1 MPAPKNRKRK
11 RDNKFSLVHNLP
23 DSLIQLIWEFIPIY
37 DGIMFSTCT
46 KKLHSILSMET
57 NAIRRIR
64 DVVNIDGCNLYKQ
77 LHLIGSTRKINNL
90 RFQLDRKINSKAH
103 ESFNFI
109 KKYLDVKT
117 LTFKDPINGI
127 TLKRLIESFSNN
139 NIEIIYFC
147 NALGDYDHCT
157 QQKKIKN
164 TYNRTLAINELS
176 KVYTT
181 HIYIKEEY
189 INPVTLKSLF
199 ETIKQMK
206 GLNSIHIHNTY
217 IGDDNINYFSQL
229 SIREITATDCYLSEP
244 QVRLMKPLLANVTTL
259 NLGYNNLE
267 CGGVNTLFKSLSLQ
281 KGNLSSLTL
290 EYTFQY
296 GNEEEEIFDIT
307 AFKSFCR
314 CQPSLTSLNLSGNRI
329 TDEFILDN
337 KNSIECLHKLEKLE
351 LGSNLICENGVHK
364 LSRIS
369 NKLDKLDL
377 NGNRIEQIK
386 LTKFSDRMF
395 NYISELNLGNIPVK
409 NECLIDIANYAYY
422 RYAFQR
428 LIHLGMICC
437 DLVDSSIYN
446 IFEIL
451 RSCTKLLLLDL
462 EENCLTDYAYTYFC
476 QQLEG
481 ITDRKICIILTDNY
495 ISTSRDAPAPHS
507 IIC

>member
-1 MPAPKNRKRK
+1 
-11 RDNKFSLVHNLP
+11 
-23 DSLIQLIWEFIPIY
+23 
-37 DGIMFSTCT
+37 
-46 KKLHSILSMET
+46 MET

-267 CGGVNTLFKSLSLQ
+267 CGGVNTLFKSL
-281 KGNLSSLTL
+281 
-290 EYTFQY
+290 
-296 GNEEEEIFDIT
+296 
-307 AFKSFCR
+307 
-314 CQPSLTSLNLSGNRI
+314 
-329 TDEFILDN
+329 
-337 KNSIECLHKLEKLE
+337 
-351 LGSNLICENGVHK
+351 
-364 LSRIS
+364 
-369 NKLDKLDL
+369 
-377 NGNRIEQIK
+377 
-386 LTKFSDRMF
+386 
-395 NYISELNLGNIPVK
+395 
-409 NECLIDIANYAYY
+409 
-422 RYAFQR
+422 
-428 LIHLGMICC
+428 
-437 DLVDSSIYN
+437 
-446 IFEIL
+446 
-451 RSCTKLLLLDL
+451 
-462 EENCLTDYAYTYFC
+462 
-476 QQLEG
+476 
-481 ITDRKICIILTDNY
+481 
-495 ISTSRDAPAPHS
+495 
-507 IIC
+507 